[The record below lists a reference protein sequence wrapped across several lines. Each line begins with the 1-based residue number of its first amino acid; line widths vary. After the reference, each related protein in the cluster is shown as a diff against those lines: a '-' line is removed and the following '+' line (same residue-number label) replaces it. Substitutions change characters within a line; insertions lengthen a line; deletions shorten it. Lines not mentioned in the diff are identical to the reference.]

1 MAEIKTSHLQKI
13 LSALQKAKRKYVSL
27 DDLSKMVGLYPEVL
41 GADLTYFEPL
51 VLMDSSLNMMDLV
64 APIESYLAEETE
76 RKKAEPTPKRVV
88 ASSKEMSEVPTIASF
103 VYAKM
108 TFAGGLVDPS
118 SKLSDHD
125 LHLLE
130 KLVLRE
136 VKARKKHPAKRAKKT
151 N

>member
-1 MAEIKTSHLQKI
+1 MAEIKISHLEKI

-27 DDLSKMVGLYPEVL
+27 DDLSKMVGLYPEIL

-51 VLMDSSLNMMDLV
+51 VLMDSSLNMMDLI
-64 APIESYLAEETE
+64 APIQNYLAQENEK
-76 RKKAEPTPKRVV
+76 KKAEPAPKRVV
-88 ASSKEMSEVPTIASF
+88 ASSKEMNEYPTIASF

-118 SKLSDHD
+118 NKLSDHD

-136 VKARKKHPAKRAKKT
+136 VKARKKHPVKKT
-151 N
+151 KKIL